1 MKHLLSFSL
10 IFLFIGCSKRVSKE
24 DLQYL
29 NGYWEIEEVIFSN
42 GENKEFKMSAT
53 IDYIEIEAL
62 KGFRKKMQPKFDGTY
77 TTSNDAELFTI
88 IEKDGGFEF
97 HYKNGMSEWTEKITS
112 VSENSFSVVNQD
124 IITYSYKRF
133 QPINAKE

>member
-1 MKHLLSFSL
+1 MKQLISFSI
-10 IFLFIGCSKRVSKE
+10 IFLLLGCSKRVSKE

-42 GENKEFKMSAT
+42 GESKNFKVSTT
-53 IDYIEIEAL
+53 IDYIEIDSL
-62 KGFRKKMQPKFDGTY
+62 KGFRKKMQPKFDGSY

-88 IEKDGGFEF
+88 VEKDGDFEF
-97 HYKNGMSEWTEKITS
+97 YYKNRLSEWAEKITALS
-112 VSENSFSVVNQD
+112 QSNFSVVNQD
-124 IITYSYKRF
+124 TITYIYKRF